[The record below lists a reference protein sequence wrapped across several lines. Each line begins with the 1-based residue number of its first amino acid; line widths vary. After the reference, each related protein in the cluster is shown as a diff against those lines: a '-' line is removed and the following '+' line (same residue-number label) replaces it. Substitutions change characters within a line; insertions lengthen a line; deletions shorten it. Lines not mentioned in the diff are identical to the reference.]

1 MGKVIRVA
9 IAGQGRSG
17 WGIHAKYLRTDADFK
32 IVAVADELPERRQ
45 QAIDELG
52 CEAFCNYQEL
62 LEKAPEFDLFI
73 NATPSR
79 FHVETSMAAMKSG
92 KVKYL
97 VTEKPTATT
106 IAEFDMLVETAK
118 ANNVLLYPFQNSRFY
133 PMFTKMCEVIKSGVL
148 GKIVYIRSNWSG
160 FGRRWD
166 WQTRQDQAAGNLFN
180 TGPHP
185 VDQAVVLFGEEYPTV
200 NATFAAEHWDFPGD
214 ADNMALVRLTGKNN
228 PTIDIDISS
237 LQAYKIGNMY
247 NVSGTLGGLIAD
259 PDKIQW
265 KYFDPAEAPKQE
277 FWKPW
282 SKDRQYC
289 SEQLKWTEMTWECS
303 NANSNATGFSEIVHL
318 LYNDFYKVVTEG
330 KEPEIKLEQVRRQ
343 IYIMEEAHK
352 QNPLPK
358 KPMA

>member
-17 WGIHAKYLRTDADFK
+17 YGIHVKYLRTNANFK

-52 CEAFCNYQEL
+52 CEAFCNYKEL
-62 LEKAPEFDLFI
+62 LEKGPEFDLFV

-79 FHVETSMAAMKSG
+79 FHVEASLAAIKSG
-92 KVKYL
+92 KAKY
-97 VTEKPTATT
+97 VVSEKPSASCV
-106 IAEFDMLVETAK
+106 AEFDMLVEAAK
-118 ANNVLLYPFQNSRFY
+118 ENGVLFCPFQNSRFY
-133 PMFTKMCEVIKSGVL
+133 PMFTKMREIIASGVL

-166 WQTRQDQAAGNLFN
+166 WQTRQDQLAGNLFN

-185 VDQAVVLFGEEYPTV
+185 VDQAVVLFGEGYPTV
-200 NATFAAEHWDFPGD
+200 NAVFAAEHWGLGGD
-214 ADNMALVRLTGKNN
+214 AENMALVRLSGPNN

-247 NVSGTLGGLIAD
+247 NVSGTLGGMIAD
-259 PDKIQW
+259 PNKIQW
-265 KYFDPAEAPKQE
+265 KFFNPEEAPKQE

-289 SEQLKWTEMTWECS
+289 SEQLKWTEMTWECA

-318 LYNDFYKVVTEG
+318 FYSDFYKVVTEG
-330 KEPEIKLEQVRRQ
+330 KEPEIKLQQVRRQ

-358 KPMA
+358 KPLA